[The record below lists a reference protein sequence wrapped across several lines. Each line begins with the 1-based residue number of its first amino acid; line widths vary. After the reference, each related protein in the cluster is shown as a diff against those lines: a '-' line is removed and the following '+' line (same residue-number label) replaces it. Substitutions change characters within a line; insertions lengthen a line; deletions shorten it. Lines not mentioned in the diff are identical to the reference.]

1 MTLATSLFTLRIAAN
16 GEMRQDCKQCSKSY
30 VWKKGSGSGTLRQ
43 HYAASHPF
51 ALMKWQAD
59 SEQAAAAT
67 DDSSSVTSAA
77 AATPAK
83 RVASTDSSAESI
95 VPRKKQRSLLDTFR
109 STTNADLG
117 KMAATAF
124 AVNRISFN
132 VLSSPEF
139 LSFLDAY
146 RTATV
151 PAPTR
156 FALRDHTINEAAS
169 MRRTLLTRLRSS
181 TALIGIAL
189 DGWTNV
195 RHDKVTNIV
204 LLSSGEAFY
213 WCSIVNE
220 REKNT
225 AQWLHDAVLPHLVK
239 IVQEG
244 VRFAGFVAD
253 NEATMTAL
261 FNLLVVDFPFL
272 IRIPCAAHTIQ
283 LIVKSST
290 ECDRWMNVRKETD
303 AIMKGFAQNKDARL
317 QLRNLQEASKE
328 PAVLNLIKP
337 NDTRWNSFLYA
348 AQRLLKLQKFVDII
362 FEQSAQY
369 WSELDAFVQF
379 LVPFQKATDIVQQDT
394 TTLYD
399 VFTQWNALTGHV
411 STMPAGEPK
420 TKALSAL
427 RHRWGEQMNADATIA
442 CAIVSLEV
450 KLDDIKPEAIED
462 ARRFIITFGTE
473 YLSFFKL
480 TKVEKAEVSGRLLL
494 QLAQF
499 TARRERFHSMNNDIT
514 MTKAVAGVKWMA
526 LDVWALYEME
536 LSVVAQALLALPS
549 SEAAVERTF
558 SAQDAIHTKK
568 RNRLHDSSI
577 EASMFIAFNHR
588 SMTRASQP
596 HEKPCPES
604 ATKELSLEFMDT
616 DTEMELPESEDEKLD
631 TEEEKKEDVKLNWRE
646 DVDVEMAG
654 EGSEAAVAM
663 RTQSEIDHDNRSFL
677 EEFIAK
683 HHITEWRGAYLL
695 QLEAAAL
702 NHNVGGYSTKDLV
715 LQIKS
720 ILRDNPPVVR

>member
-83 RVASTDSSAESI
+83 RVASTDSSAES
-95 VPRKKQRSLLDTFR
+95 
-109 STTNADLG
+109 
-117 KMAATAF
+117 M
-124 AVNRISFN
+124 
-132 VLSSPEF
+132 
-139 LSFLDAY
+139 
-146 RTATV
+146 
-151 PAPTR
+151 PT
-156 FALRDHTINEAAS
+156 L
-169 MRRTLLTRLRSS
+169 
-181 TALIGIAL
+181 
-189 DGWTNV
+189 
-195 RHDKVTNIV
+195 
-204 LLSSGEAFY
+204 
-213 WCSIVNE
+213 
-220 REKNT
+220 
-225 AQWLHDAVLPHLVK
+225 
-239 IVQEG
+239 
-244 VRFAGFVAD
+244 
-253 NEATMTAL
+253 
-261 FNLLVVDFPFL
+261 
-272 IRIPCAAHTIQ
+272 
-283 LIVKSST
+283 
-290 ECDRWMNVRKETD
+290 
-303 AIMKGFAQNKDARL
+303 
-317 QLRNLQEASKE
+317 
-328 PAVLNLIKP
+328 
-337 NDTRWNSFLYA
+337 
-348 AQRLLKLQKFVDII
+348 
-362 FEQSAQY
+362 
-369 WSELDAFVQF
+369 
-379 LVPFQKATDIVQQDT
+379 
-394 TTLYD
+394 
-399 VFTQWNALTGHV
+399 
-411 STMPAGEPK
+411 
-420 TKALSAL
+420 
-427 RHRWGEQMNADATIA
+427 
-442 CAIVSLEV
+442 
-450 KLDDIKPEAIED
+450 
-462 ARRFIITFGTE
+462 
-473 YLSFFKL
+473 
-480 TKVEKAEVSGRLLL
+480 
-494 QLAQF
+494 
-499 TARRERFHSMNNDIT
+499 
-514 MTKAVAGVKWMA
+514 
-526 LDVWALYEME
+526 
-536 LSVVAQALLALPS
+536 S

-568 RNRLHDSSI
+568 RNRLYDSSI

-654 EGSEAAVAM
+654 EAAVAM